1 MNKNSNISDK
11 NEFAFFDNL
20 KVTHNNPIEDI
31 WKELSKSIEENPLQK
46 ESKVFRMKWLK
57 VAAAAILFIGIG
69 SLSFMR
75 LYSIDITSQKGEFT
89 EHILPDGSQIELNAE
104 TSISYRPYWWS
115 FNRELEVEG
124 EAFFE
129 VKKGSKFQVNS
140 TNGSTLVLG
149 TSFNIYARNDEYS
162 VYCRTGKVKVNHD
175 NSTQILSPGEHTLL
189 NGNELV
195 KSIITEDE
203 AISWKLSKF
212 VYNTTGLDK
221 VFDDFERQYD
231 VNIEVKNSDIYDL
244 NYTGMFDRNIT
255 AEEALGMICLTFDLY
270 YEKSS
275 NFTYV
280 IQ

>member
-1 MNKNSNISDK
+1 MNKNSNISDE

-20 KVTHNNPIEDI
+20 KVTHNKPKEDI
-31 WKELSKSIEENPLQK
+31 WKELSKSIEEKSQQK
-46 ESKVFRMKWLK
+46 ETKVFRMKWLK
-57 VAAAAILFIGIG
+57 VAATAIILIGIG

-75 LYSIDITSQKGEFT
+75 FYSIDISSQKGEFV
-89 EHILPDGSQIELNAE
+89 EHLLPDGSHIQLNAE
-104 TSISYRPYWWS
+104 TSVSYHPYWWS
-115 FNRELEVEG
+115 FSRELEMEG

-140 TNGSTLVLG
+140 TNGSTQVLG

-162 VYCRTGKVKVNHD
+162 VYCRSGKVRVSHN
-175 NSTQILSPGEHTLL
+175 NSTQILKPGDYTLL
-189 NGNELV
+189 MGNELE
-195 KSIITEDE
+195 KSIISEDE

-231 VNIEVKNSDIYDL
+231 VNIEVKNNDIYDL

-255 AEEALGMICLTFDLY
+255 AEEALGMICLTFDLD

>member
-1 MNKNSNISDK
+1 MNKNPNISDE

-20 KVTHNNPIEDI
+20 KVAHNKPKKDI
-31 WKELSKSIEENPLQK
+31 WKELSESIEEKSQQK
-46 ESKVFRMKWLK
+46 KTKVFRLKWLK
-57 VAAAAILFIGIG
+57 VAATAIILIGIG

-75 LYSIDITSQKGEFT
+75 FYSIDISSQKGEFV
-89 EHILPDGSQIELNAE
+89 EHLLPDGSHIQLNAE
-104 TSISYRPYWWS
+104 TSISYHPYWWS
-115 FNRELEVEG
+115 FSRELEMEG

-140 TNGSTLVLG
+140 TNGSTQVLG

-162 VYCRTGKVKVNHD
+162 VYCRSGKVRVSHD
-175 NSTQILSPGEHTLL
+175 NSTQILKPGDYTLL
-189 NGNELV
+189 MGNELE
-195 KSIITEDE
+195 KSIISEDE

-212 VYNTTGLDK
+212 IYNTTGLDK

-231 VNIEVKNSDIYDL
+231 MNIEVKNSDIYDL

-255 AEEALGMICLTFDLY
+255 AEEALGMICLTFDLDY
-270 YEKSS
+270 VKSG

>member
-1 MNKNSNISDK
+1 MNKNSNISDE
-11 NEFAFFDNL
+11 NEFAFFNNL
-20 KVTHNNPIEDI
+20 KVTHNKPKVDI
-31 WKELSKSIEENPLQK
+31 WKELSRSIEEKSQQK
-46 ESKVFRMKWLK
+46 ETKVFRLKWLK
-57 VAAAAILFIGIG
+57 VAAAAILLIGIG
-69 SLSFMR
+69 GLSFM
-75 LYSIDITSQKGEFT
+75 LFYSIDISSQKGEFV
-89 EHILPDGSQIELNAE
+89 EHLLPDGSHIQLNAE
-104 TSISYRPYWWS
+104 TSVSYHPYWWS

-129 VKKGSKFQVNS
+129 VKKGSKFLVNS
-140 TNGSTLVLG
+140 TNGSTQVLG

-189 NGNELV
+189 NSNELV
-195 KSIITEDE
+195 KSVITEDE

-212 VYNTTGLDK
+212 VYNSTGLDK

-244 NYTGMFDRNIT
+244 NYTGMFDINIT
-255 AEEALGMICLTFDLY
+255 AEEALGMICLTFDLD
-270 YEKSS
+270 YEKLS
-275 NFTYV
+275 NFSFV

>member
-1 MNKNSNISDK
+1 MNKNPNISDE

-20 KVTHNNPIEDI
+20 KVAHNKPKKDI
-31 WKELSKSIEENPLQK
+31 WKELSESIEEKSQQK
-46 ESKVFRMKWLK
+46 KTKVFRLKWLK
-57 VAAAAILFIGIG
+57 VAATAIILIGIG
-69 SLSFMR
+69 SLSFMWF
-75 LYSIDITSQKGEFT
+75 YSIDISSQKGEFV
-89 EHILPDGSQIELNAE
+89 EHLLPDGSHIQLNAE
-104 TSISYRPYWWS
+104 TSISYHPYWWS
-115 FNRELEVEG
+115 FSRELEMEG

-140 TNGSTLVLG
+140 TNGSTQVLG

-162 VYCRTGKVKVNHD
+162 VYCRSGKVRVSHD
-175 NSTQILSPGEHTLL
+175 NSTQILKPGDYTLL
-189 NGNELV
+189 MGNELE
-195 KSIITEDE
+195 KSIISEDE

-212 VYNTTGLDK
+212 IYNTTGLDK

-231 VNIEVKNSDIYDL
+231 MNIEVKNSDIYDL

-255 AEEALGMICLTFDLY
+255 AEEALGMICLTFDLDY
-270 YEKSS
+270 VKSG

>member
-1 MNKNSNISDK
+1 
-11 NEFAFFDNL
+11 
-20 KVTHNNPIEDI
+20 
-31 WKELSKSIEENPLQK
+31 
-46 ESKVFRMKWLK
+46 MKWLK
-57 VAAAAILFIGIG
+57 VAAAAILLIGIG

-75 LYSIDITSQKGEFT
+75 LYSIDITSQKGEFI
-89 EHILPDGSQIELNAE
+89 EHILPDGSQIQLNAE
-104 TSISYRPYWWS
+104 TSISYHPYWWS

-140 TNGSTLVLG
+140 TSGSTQVLG

-255 AEEALGMICLTFDLY
+255 AEETLGMICLTFDLD

-275 NFTYV
+275 KFTYV